1 VDCSGP
7 EGTGLSLNMF
17 NRFSTDKL
25 SSAFH
30 KKFEKST
37 KVKQSDLINKK
48 YLTKY
53 QPQRNDMPKQIFVQ
67 TVAIDM
73 AHHLD

>member
-1 VDCSGP
+1 MDCSRP
-7 EGTGLSLNMF
+7 EGTGLSPNMF

-30 KKFEKST
+30 NKFEKST
-37 KVKQSDLINKK
+37 KVNQSDIINKN

-53 QPQRNDMPKQIFVQ
+53 HPQWDDMPNQSFVQ
-67 TVAIDM
+67 TVAIDI